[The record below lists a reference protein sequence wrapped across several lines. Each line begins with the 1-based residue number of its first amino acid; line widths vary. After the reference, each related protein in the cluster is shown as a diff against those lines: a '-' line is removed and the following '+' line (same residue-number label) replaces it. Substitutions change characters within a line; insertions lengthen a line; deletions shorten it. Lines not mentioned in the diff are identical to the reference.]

1 MNRNER
7 REKTNS
13 MTHLTKILIKETME
27 SDLKTIYNRL
37 CQLETKELKE
47 KTIIDATEAL
57 NNIKNNLD
65 HRGECWSQKENDL
78 FLNEMKVA
86 IKTIAANH
94 GRTVEA
100 ITARLNH
107 LGMTH
112 CPSCPEN

>member
-13 MTHLTKILIKETME
+13 MTHLTKILIKEVME
-27 SDLKTIYNRL
+27 SDLTIICDRL
-37 CQLETKELKE
+37 CQLETHKLKE
-47 KTIIDATEAL
+47 TTIDVTEVL

-65 HRGECWSQKENDL
+65 NRGECWSQKENDL

-94 GRTVEA
+94 GRTVGA

-112 CPSCPEN
+112 CPSCKA